1 MDTKVAVKNLCE
13 WDLYFNRAE
22 GSGDVRVP
30 SKGVT
35 RLSRGEIQ
43 AQVYNG
49 NKMFT
54 GTDEQGSHAKL
65 YVDDKTELTERIEI
79 KENGEKV
86 ILETVGD
93 KWSYLQRT
101 KFGASAQPYY
111 VILDSN
117 GNPKTGY
124 FQFTRNVK
132 DFKKFL
138 ESGL

>member
-1 MDTKVAVKNLCE
+1 MEESIWLD
-13 WDLYFNRAE
+13 D
-22 GSGDVRVP
+22 
-30 SKGVT
+30 
-35 RLSRGEIQ
+35 EI
-43 AQVYNG
+43 YYLL
-49 NKMFT
+49 NKEFIMV
-54 GTDEQGSHAKL
+54 KL